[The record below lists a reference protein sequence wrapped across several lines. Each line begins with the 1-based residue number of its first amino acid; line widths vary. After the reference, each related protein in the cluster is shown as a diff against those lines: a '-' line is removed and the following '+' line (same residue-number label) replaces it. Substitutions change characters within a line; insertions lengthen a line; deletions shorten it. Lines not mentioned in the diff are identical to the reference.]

1 VHIDQRRTKMHPVG
15 KGITIATAVAS
26 MVLAGTVTSMAQDKT
41 KTDVIK
47 CAGLNDCK
55 GKGAC
60 KAAAMNDCKGKNACK
75 GKGFVETKTTKECTE
90 KGGKVLA
97 EKK

>member
-1 VHIDQRRTKMHPVG
+1 MNPIG
-15 KGITIATAVAS
+15 KGLMIATAVATMALS
-26 MVLAGTVTSMAQDKT
+26 GDLVAMAQDKA
-41 KTDVIK
+41 KMDAIK

-75 GKGFVETKTTKECTE
+75 GKGFVETKSTKECTD

>member
-1 VHIDQRRTKMHPVG
+1 MHPLG
-15 KGITIATAVAS
+15 KGITLATAVAS
-26 MVLAGTVTSMAQDKT
+26 MVLAGAVGSMAQDKA
-41 KTDVIK
+41 KTDMVK
-47 CAGLNDCK
+47 CVGLNDCK

-60 KAAAMNDCKGKNACK
+60 KAAAMNDCKGKNECK
-75 GKGFVETKTTKECTE
+75 GKGFLETKTSKECSD